1 MKSHA
6 KIKSM
11 IVFSMLGALMLASK
25 LALEFLPNIHPLAM
39 FVMVF
44 TVVYR
49 FKALIPIYMFVLLSG
64 LYYGFQLW
72 WIPYLYIW
80 TYMWAVTMLLPKNM
94 PRKVAVIVYPLVCAF
109 FGITYGTVYA
119 PAQAI
124 MFGYDFPTTIKWI
137 IAGLPWDM
145 IHGFG
150 NLGMG
155 LLVYPLS
162 RTLMRLEK
170 KGNIV

>member
-145 IHGFG
+145 LHGFG

>member
-11 IVFSMLGALMLASK
+11 IVFAMLGALMLASK

-44 TVVYR
+44 TIVYR
-49 FKALIPIYMFVLLSG
+49 VRALIPIYVFVFLSG

-72 WIPYLYIW
+72 WMPYLYIW
-80 TYMWAVTMLLPKNM
+80 TAMWGVTMLLPRNM
-94 PRKVAVIVYPLVCAF
+94 PRKVAVFVYPIVCGF
-109 FGITYGTVYA
+109 FGLIYGTLYA

-124 MFGYDFPTTIKWI
+124 MFGYDFPTMIKWI
-137 IAGLPWDM
+137 IAGLPWDVV
-145 IHGFG
+145 HGLG
-150 NLGMG
+150 NIGMG

-170 KGNIV
+170 NQ